1 MIIIY
6 RQHFRIQSLQANNAA
21 NNGSSFIRTPGLIG
35 IEIDMP
41 ICCTYYDS
49 SSSEKKSVAI
59 FCVTQ

>member
-6 RQHFRIQSLQANNAA
+6 RQHFCIQSLQANNAA
-21 NNGSSFIRTPGLIG
+21 NNGSSFISTPGLIG

-41 ICCTYYDS
+41 NCCIMIRAHLK
-49 SSSEKKSVAI
+49 KKSVAI